1 MDNQPPDI
9 DRPLNREWKGTM
21 ATATA
26 TAMTSHVSPPILPSP
41 GDLKLRAGAAAAAAA
56 AHADAVDR
64 EARFPAEAF
73 AAARSER
80 LLSLLVPVELGGEG
94 AGISDV
100 VDVCYALGRA
110 CASSGMVFAMHQI
123 MVAILVRHARG
134 SAWHQRMLRRLAA
147 EQLLLASSTTEG
159 TGGGDLRASACAV
172 RVTGG
177 RMSLE
182 KNATVMSYGAEA
194 DAILTTAR
202 RSPEG
207 APSDQ
212 VLVALLKEDCRL
224 ERISGWDALGMRGTC
239 SAGFALVGSGDP
251 EQVLP
256 TPYQE
261 IHARSMLPIAHLTW
275 SGVWSGVAA
284 GAVERARAFLRNAR
298 RGGGQAPPG
307 AAHLT
312 RATASLQMLRALVTA
327 SLQRYEAVADRPEE
341 LESLAFQTAM
351 NLLKVNASETA
362 LATVMS
368 ALQACGLAGYRND
381 GEFSISR
388 PLRDILSA
396 SIMINNDRIL
406 ANAAGAPL
414 LMEVPALLRD

>member
-1 MDNQPPDI
+1 M
-9 DRPLNREWKGTM
+9 T
-21 ATATA
+21 TATA
-26 TAMTSHVSPPILPSP
+26 KLVTAQASPPILRSP
-41 GDLKLRAGAAAAAAA
+41 GDLKLRAEAVSTAAA

-64 EARFPAEAF
+64 DARFPHEAID
-73 AAARSER
+73 AARTER

-94 AGISDV
+94 ARVSDI
-100 VDVCYALGRA
+100 VDICYALGRA
-110 CASSGMVFAMHQI
+110 CGSSAMVFAMHQI
-123 MVAILVRHARG
+123 MVAILVRHARD
-134 SAWHQRMLRRLAA
+134 SAWHQRMLRRLSA

-159 TGGGDLRASACAV
+159 IGGGDLRASACAV
-172 RVTGG
+172 MVSGG

-182 KNATVMSYGAEA
+182 KNATVVSYGAEA

-202 RSPEG
+202 RSPDG
-207 APSDQ
+207 AASDQ

-224 ERISGWDALGMRGTC
+224 ERRVGWDALGMRGTC
-239 SAGFALVGSGDP
+239 SAGFALTGSGDP

-256 TPYQE
+256 APYQE
-261 IHARSMLPIAHLTW
+261 IHTRSMLPIAHLTW
-275 SGVWSGVAA
+275 SGAWSGVAA
-284 GAVERARAFLRNAR
+284 SAVQRARAFLRKAR
-298 RGGGQAPPG
+298 HGGGQSPPG

-312 RATASLQMLRALVTA
+312 RAAASLQALRALVSTA
-327 SLQRYEAVADRPEE
+327 LARYEAVAERPEE
-341 LESLAFQTAM
+341 LDSLAFQTAM

-406 ANAAGAPL
+406 ANAAAAPL
-414 LMEVPALLRD
+414 LLEVPSSLRD

>member
-1 MDNQPPDI
+1 MTAQI
-9 DRPLNREWKGTM
+9 SPL
-21 ATATA
+21 
-26 TAMTSHVSPPILPSP
+26 IYPSQVE
-41 GDLKLRAGAAAAAAA
+41 LKRRASKVAETAA
-56 AHADAVDR
+56 AHADAVDCA
-64 EARFPAEAF
+64 ARFPSEAIEV
-73 AAARSER
+73 ARAER
-80 LLSLLVPVELGGEG
+80 LLSLLVPIDSGGEG
-94 AGISDV
+94 ASISDV
-100 VDVCYALGRA
+100 VDVCYVLGRA
-110 CASSGMVFAMHQI
+110 CAASGMVFAMHQI
-123 MVAILVRHARG
+123 MVAIMVRHARG
-134 SAWHQRMLRRLAA
+134 SAWHHRMLQSLCA

-159 TGGGDLRASACAV
+159 VGGGDLRASVCAV
-172 RVTGG
+172 RLDGG

-182 KNATVMSYGAEA
+182 KNASVISYGMEA

-202 RSPEG
+202 RSPD
-207 APSDQ
+207 AAASDQ
-212 VLVALLKEDCRL
+212 VLVALLKEDYRL
-224 ERISGWDALGMRGTC
+224 ERLSGWDALGMRGTC
-239 SAGFALVGSGDP
+239 SAGFVLKATGDP

-261 IHARSMLPIAHLTW
+261 IHTRSMLPIAHLTW

-284 GAVERARAFLRNAR
+284 GAVDRARAFLRNAR
-298 RGGGQAPPG
+298 RSGGQLPPG

-312 RATASLQMLRALVTA
+312 RATASLQTLRALVA
-327 SLQRYEAVADRPEE
+327 AGLRRYELAAE
-341 LESLAFQTAM
+341 LPDELDSLAFQTEM
-351 NLLKVNASETA
+351 SLLKVNASETA

-368 ALQACGLAGYRND
+368 ALQGCGLAGYRND

>member
-1 MDNQPPDI
+1 
-9 DRPLNREWKGTM
+9 
-21 ATATA
+21 
-26 TAMTSHVSPPILPSP
+26 MTEQASPPILPSP
-41 GDLKLRAGAAAAAAA
+41 VDLKVRAEAVSTAAA

-64 EARFPAEAF
+64 DARFPHEAID
-73 AAARSER
+73 AARTER

-94 AGISDV
+94 ASVSDI
-100 VDVCYALGRA
+100 VDICYALGRA
-110 CASSGMVFAMHQI
+110 CGSSAMVFAMHQI

-134 SAWHQRMLRRLAA
+134 SAWHQRMLRRLSA

-159 TGGGDLRASACAV
+159 IGGGDLRASACAV
-172 RVTGG
+172 RVSGG

-202 RSPEG
+202 RSPDG
-207 APSDQ
+207 AASDQ
-212 VLVALLKEDCRL
+212 VVVALLKEDYRL
-224 ERISGWDALGMRGTC
+224 ERRSGWDALGMRGTC
-239 SAGFALVGSGDP
+239 SAGFALTGSGDP
-251 EQVLP
+251 AQVLP
-256 TPYQE
+256 EPYQE
-261 IHARSMLPIAHLTW
+261 IHTRSMLPIAHLTW

-284 GAVERARAFLRNAR
+284 GAVQRARAFLRKAR
-298 RGGGQAPPG
+298 HGGGPSPPG

-312 RATASLQMLRALVTA
+312 RAAASLEALRALVSA
-327 SLQRYEAVADRPEE
+327 ALARYEAVAERPEE
-341 LESLAFQTAM
+341 LDTLAFQTAM

-414 LMEVPALLRD
+414 LLEVPSSLRD

>member
-1 MDNQPPDI
+1 M
-9 DRPLNREWKGTM
+9 
-21 ATATA
+21 TAPFL
-26 TAMTSHVSPPILPSP
+26 PPIHPCQ
-41 GDLKLRAGAAAAAAA
+41 GDLKVRAEIVGGIAA
-56 AHADAVDR
+56 AHADAVDH
-64 EARFPAEAF
+64 EARFPTEAID
-73 AAARSER
+73 AARSER
-80 LLSLLVPVELGGEG
+80 LLSLLVPVECGGEG
-94 AGISDV
+94 ASVSDV

-134 SAWHQRMLRRLAA
+134 SAWHQRMLRSLSA

-159 TGGGDLRASACAV
+159 IGGGDLRASACAV
-172 RVTGG
+172 RLTGG

-202 RSPEG
+202 RSPDG
-207 APSDQ
+207 AASDQ
-212 VLVALLKEDCRL
+212 VLVALLKEDYRL
-224 ERISGWDALGMRGTC
+224 ERLSGWDALGMRGTC
-239 SAGFALVGSGDP
+239 SAGFVLKASGDP

-256 TPYQE
+256 TPYPE
-261 IHARSMLPIAHLTW
+261 IHTRSMLPIAHLTW

-284 GAVERARAFLRNAR
+284 GAVQRARAFLRNAR
-298 RGGGQAPPG
+298 RSGGQLPPG

-312 RATASLQMLRALVTA
+312 RATASLQTLRALVATA
-327 SLQRYEAVADRPEE
+327 LQRYEAVAERPDE
-341 LESLAFQTAM
+341 LDSLAFQTAM
-351 NLLKVNASETA
+351 NLLKVSASETA

-414 LMEVPALLRD
+414 LMEVPGLLRD

>member
-1 MDNQPPDI
+1 
-9 DRPLNREWKGTM
+9 M
-21 ATATA
+21 ADVMTA
-26 TAMTSHVSPPILPSP
+26 HISPSILPSP
-41 GDLKLRAGAAAAAAA
+41 QDIDLRVETVARIAA

-64 EARFPAEAF
+64 EARFPAEAID
-73 AAARSER
+73 AARAER
-80 LLSLLVPVELGGEG
+80 LLSLLVPAPLGGEG
-94 AGISDV
+94 ASVSDV

-110 CASSGMVFAMHQI
+110 CAATGMVFAMHQI
-123 MVAILVRHARG
+123 MVAILVRHARDSG
-134 SAWHQRMLRRLAA
+134 WHRRMLRRLAA

-159 TGGGDLRASACAV
+159 IGGGDLRASAGAV
-172 RVTGG
+172 LVTGG
-177 RMSLE
+177 RISFE
-182 KNATVMSYGAEA
+182 KKATVISYGAEA

-202 RSPEG
+202 RSPEA

-212 VLVALLKEDCRL
+212 VLVALLKEDYRL
-224 ERISGWDALGMRGTC
+224 ERLSGWNALGMRGTC
-239 SAGFALVGSGDP
+239 SAGFVLTATGEP

-256 TPYQE
+256 APYQE
-261 IHARSMLPIAHLTW
+261 IHTRPMLPIAHLTW
-275 SGVWSGVAA
+275 SGVWSGIAA
-284 GAVERARAFLRNAR
+284 AAVERARAFLRNAR
-298 RGGGQAPPG
+298 RGGAPLPPG

-312 RATASLQMLRALVTA
+312 RATASLQMLRSLVGA
-327 SLQRYEAVADRPEE
+327 SLRRYEAAAQLPEE
-341 LESLAFQTAM
+341 LDSLAFQTEM

-414 LMEVPALLRD
+414 LMEIPTSLRG

>member
-1 MDNQPPDI
+1 MAS
-9 DRPLNREWKGTM
+9 
-21 ATATA
+21 ATAN
-26 TAMTSHVSPPILPSP
+26 AMTAHISASIIGSS
-41 GDLKLRAGAAAAAAA
+41 GDLKLRAGAASAAAA

-64 EARFPAEAF
+64 LARFPNEAID
-73 AAARSER
+73 AARAER
-80 LLSLLVPVELGGEG
+80 LLGLLVPVDCGGEG
-94 AGISDV
+94 ASVSDV
-100 VDVCYALGRA
+100 VDVCYALGRG

-134 SAWHQRMLRRLAA
+134 SAWHQWMLRRLSD
-147 EQLLLASSTTEG
+147 EQWLLASSTTEG

-172 RVTGG
+172 RSTGG

-202 RSPEG
+202 RSPE
-207 APSDQ
+207 AAASDQ
-212 VLVALLKEDCRL
+212 VLVALLKKDYRL
-224 ERISGWDALGMRGTC
+224 ERLSGWDALGMRGTC
-239 SAGFALVGSGDP
+239 SSGFVLAATGDL

-256 TPYQE
+256 APYQE

-284 GAVERARAFLRNAR
+284 GAVERAQAFLRNAR
-298 RGGGQAPPG
+298 RSGGQLPPG

-312 RATASLQMLRALVTA
+312 RATASLQTLRALVA
-327 SLQRYEAVADRPEE
+327 AALRRYEAAAEIPEE
-341 LESLAFQTAM
+341 LDSLAFQTAM
-351 NLLKVNASETA
+351 GLLKVNASETA

-414 LMEVPALLRD
+414 LIEVPPLLRD